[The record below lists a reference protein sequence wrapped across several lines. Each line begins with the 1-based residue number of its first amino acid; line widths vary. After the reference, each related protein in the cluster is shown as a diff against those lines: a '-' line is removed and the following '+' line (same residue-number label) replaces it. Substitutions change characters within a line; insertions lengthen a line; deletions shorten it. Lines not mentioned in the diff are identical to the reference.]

1 MHNQMI
7 SPRCSRRTDTHSAET
22 TFLAL
27 LKLTTIFVFIFFT
40 FLVAP
45 SYIMAA
51 APLHTTAGSKAPV
64 FFCSHACCSHLT
76 VLLCGIAPL
85 VYVTY
90 SASPF
95 VTNIQLHL
103 PPFARTSTEMLRR
116 FVANAPP
123 TTQLEIV
130 TQSMIGKPRV
140 STMKLGDLRPTKKRL
155 GMVNFER
162 DTVIA
167 NKERKWYHFR
177 AIGNF
182 NVQRGNEGK
191 LKNGWVW
198 PEIAKTITKRGTI

>member
-1 MHNQMI
+1 M
-7 SPRCSRRTDTHSAET
+7 
-22 TFLAL
+22 
-27 LKLTTIFVFIFFT
+27 LKLSTIFVFIFFT

-51 APLHTTAGSKAPV
+51 APLHTSAAI
-64 FFCSHACCSHLT
+64 
-76 VLLCGIAPL
+76 LLCGIAPL

-95 VTNIQLHL
+95 VTAIQLHI

-116 FVANAPP
+116 FAANAPP
-123 TTQLEIV
+123 TTQLEII

-140 STMKLGDLRPTKKRL
+140 SSMKLGDLKPANKRF

-162 DTVIA
+162 DTTIA

-182 NVQRGNEGK
+182 NVQKGNEGK
-191 LKNGWVW
+191 IKHGWVW
-198 PEIAKTITKRGTI
+198 PEIAKTITKRHDAKP